1 MFLSFDCIL
10 NFSVDSQLQI
20 FTSIDDFWKNYKKNG
35 ILIYEKNCI
44 ENKYLNIL
52 DKLFDK
58 KISS

>member
-1 MFLSFDCIL
+1 M
-10 NFSVDSQLQI
+10 I
-20 FTSIDDFWKNYKKNG
+20 FGKIIKNG

-58 KISS
+58 KIPVSKKDDLLILI